1 MKKFFQY
8 LCATTFC
15 LATAV
20 NFMNAGFHLGS
31 TLSLIAGTAFFIETV
46 IL

>member
-1 MKKFFQY
+1 MKKFFQH
-8 LCATTFC
+8 LCAWTFF

-20 NFMNAGFHLGS
+20 NFHNAGFHLGP
-31 TLSLIAGTAFFIETV
+31 TLSLIAGVAFFIDVV